1 MKYIASL
8 LLLPSIMFAGKI
20 GENYLGVGLGASS
33 IDFKYADSSTGGT
46 RVSTD
51 ANDFSF
57 NLRGNYN
64 LYESGSNYGV
74 DIPFFFFNGS
84 GADSSPDSDG
94 DIWKTDT
101 DFSVFSL
108 GLRPHYSF
116 GNFKVFADLGLLSI
130 DIETKINWDDAT
142 SANSSSDGTKFNYGF
157 GVEIELSEKLSI
169 QPIITWSETEKLVT
183 IHSTSGREDFSGDD
197 LISFTIPFAYSYSD
211 KIDITASYMMAN
223 LDEFK
228 NPAGDMIEIEKG
240 SWSIGVD
247 YKF

>member
-1 MKYIASL
+1 MKCITTL
-8 LLLPSIMFAGKI
+8 LLLPSVIFAGKI
-20 GENYLGVGLGASS
+20 GENYLGAGLGASS
-33 IDFKYADSSTGGT
+33 IDFKYADSAASGT

-57 NLRGNYN
+57 NLKGNYN

-74 DIPFFFFNGS
+74 DIPLFFLNAS

-116 GNFKVFADLGLLSI
+116 GNFKVFADLGLLYV
-130 DIETKINWDDAT
+130 DIETKINWEDG
-142 SANSSSDGTKFNYGF
+142 NSSNASSDGTKFNYGF
-157 GVEIELSEKLSI
+157 GVEIELTEKLSI
-169 QPIITWSETEKLVT
+169 QPIITWSETENLVT
-183 IHSTSGREDFSGDD
+183 TSSTYGREDYSGDD
-197 LISFTIPFAYSYSD
+197 LLSFTIPVSYSYSE
-211 KIDITASYMMAN
+211 KIDITASFMMVD

-228 NPAGDMIEIEKG
+228 DSAGDMIEIEKG
-240 SWSIGVD
+240 SWSIGLD